1 MRRPRPLVGVF
12 LLACQGETAVRDASG
27 GETEAMG
34 STSTTVDVGDD
45 EGDEPDAVEI
55 PDAYPFMRL
64 TRREYDNTVR
74 DLLGTSLR
82 LAASFPD
89 EPEHAGG
96 FVQPGPVSTLEAQ
109 LYMEA
114 AETLAAEAVSDLDAL
129 LPCDPSTDERAC
141 VQTWIAELTREA
153 YRRPATVDELEEL
166 IGLFDQ
172 ARADGD
178 TLRDAIAFVLQAVL
192 QSPSFLYKWEVT
204 APTESDG
211 DRVALGPHQL
221 ASRLSYLL
229 WGTMPDAELRRAAD
243 AGELDDE
250 TGLAAQAERMIA
262 DPRVLDTFV
271 DFTAQWL
278 ELRPADRL
286 HKHPE
291 VYPQFTAE
299 VREAMR
305 AETEA
310 FLRAVIGGDGSL
322 RTLLTA
328 SWTVADD
335 VLAPIY
341 GITRAG
347 EAGTLELD
355 AAQRSGI
362 LTQLLF
368 LASGADDVGSH
379 PVRRGKTVMT
389 RLLCMSVPPPPAD
402 VPQPSTPDPDE
413 TTRERFEEHAQNEC
427 ATCHVT
433 MDPLGFAFEHYDA
446 IGGWRALDN
455 GQPVDASGRVTM
467 PDGTEVAF
475 EDAIDLMAALAESRE
490 VSRCFAQQWFR
501 YTYGRLDDDAD
512 VLRVDDVHARLVD
525 TDLDIRELVLALVGE
540 PAFRIRT
547 RTKGEPG

>member
-1 MRRPRPLVGVF
+1 VCLFAASGAV
-12 LLACQGETAVRDASG
+12 ACHGGTAARDESG
-27 GETEAMG
+27 GETDPVATVG
-34 STSTTVDVGDD
+34 GTNDPVDVGSDD
-45 EGDEPDAVEI
+45 DDVEPADVA
-55 PDAYPFMRL
+55 DAYPFMRL

-82 LAASFPD
+82 LAESFPT
-89 EPEHAGG
+89 EPKHAGG

-114 AETLAAEAVSDLDAL
+114 AETLAAEAVADLDAL
-129 LPCDPSTDERAC
+129 LPCDPAVDERAC
-141 VQTWIAELTREA
+141 VQMWIAELTRKA
-153 YRRPATVDELEEL
+153 YRRPATSDEEGEL
-166 IGLFDQ
+166 LALFDQ
-172 ARADGD
+172 ARVDGD
-178 TLRDAIAFVLQAVL
+178 ALPDAIAFVLQAVL

-204 APTESDG
+204 TPPG
-211 DRVALGPHQL
+211 DDEHVALGAHQV

-250 TGLAAQAERMIA
+250 AGLAAQAERMIA

-271 DFTAQWL
+271 DFNAQWL
-278 ELRPADRL
+278 ELRPVDTL
-286 HKHPE
+286 QKNPE
-291 VYPQFTAE
+291 VYPQFTAD
-299 VREAMR
+299 VRNAMR

-310 FLRAVIGGDGSL
+310 FLRAVLLDGDGSL

-328 SWTVADD
+328 DWTVADD

-341 GITRAG
+341 GATTAM
-347 EAGTLELD
+347 GTLELD
-355 AAQRSGI
+355 ATQRSGL

-389 RLLCMSVPPPPAD
+389 RVLCMAVPPPPAD
-402 VPQPSTPDPDE
+402 VPQPSEPEPGE
-413 TTRERFEEHAQNEC
+413 TTRQRFEKHGANEC
-427 ATCHVT
+427 ASCHVT

-446 IGGWRALDN
+446 IGGWRDLDN
-455 GQPVDASGRVTM
+455 GQLVDASGRVTL

-475 EDAIDLMAALAESRE
+475 ADAIELTAALADSRD

-501 YTYGRLDDDAD
+501 YTYGRLEDHAD
-512 VLRVDDVHARLVD
+512 ETRIDDVHARFVD

-540 PAFRIRT
+540 SSFRLRKRT
-547 RTKGEPG
+547 EGESD